1 MKKNGILVLTQTVAI
16 CLIVLITSAVV
27 YGGSLQVEFDM
38 LCVQTQEAESLS
50 LPELQ
55 ELVTE
60 CDKLEKKIEGSN
72 DEKKKIMLFRLI
84 KCRNFFNYFIDLK
97 QDDNSSD
104 PQ

>member
-1 MKKNGILVLTQTVAI
+1 MKKNGILVLTQTVVT

-27 YGGSLQVEFDM
+27 YGVSLQEEFDM

-50 LPELQ
+50 LRKLQ